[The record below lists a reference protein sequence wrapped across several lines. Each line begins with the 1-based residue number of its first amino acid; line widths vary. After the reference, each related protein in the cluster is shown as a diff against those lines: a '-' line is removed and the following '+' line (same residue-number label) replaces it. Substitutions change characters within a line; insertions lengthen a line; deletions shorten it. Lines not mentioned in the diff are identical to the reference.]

1 MNSATRVAYGQALVE
16 LAEKNPDVVVLDADL
31 GAATNTNK
39 FGAAFPER
47 YFDMGISEADMMA
60 TAAGFAASGKIPF
73 ASTFAVFA
81 AGRAFDQVRNSIAY
95 PKLNV
100 KIGATH
106 AGISVGADG
115 GSHQA
120 IEDMA
125 LMRALPNM
133 TVICPSDDV
142 EARAATFAAAEME
155 GPVYLRFSRYATNTF
170 HGDDYTFKIGKGEI
184 VRGGTDVALIA
195 CGLMV
200 NIALEAAEQLAG
212 YGVSA
217 RVVNMPTI
225 KPLDNDLVLDCAR
238 TIGKIVTCEEHSVIG
253 GLGSA
258 VCELTSRM
266 CPVPVSRLGVNDVF
280 GKSGDVP
287 GLFEE
292 YGLTAA
298 HIVKK
303 VNSLLA

>member
-1 MNSATRVAYGQALVE
+1 
-16 LAEKNPDVVVLDADL
+16 
-31 GAATNTNK
+31 
-39 FGAAFPER
+39 
-47 YFDMGISEADMMA
+47 
-60 TAAGFAASGKIPF
+60 
-73 ASTFAVFA
+73 
-81 AGRAFDQVRNSIAY
+81 
-95 PKLNV
+95 
-100 KIGATH
+100 
-106 AGISVGADG
+106 
-115 GSHQA
+115 
-120 IEDMA
+120 
-125 LMRALPNM
+125 MRALPNM
-133 TVICPSDDV
+133 TVICPSDDA

-184 VRGGTDVALIA
+184 VREGTDVALIA

>member
-60 TAAGFAASGKIPF
+60 TAAGFATAGKIPF

-170 HGDDYTFKIGKGEI
+170 HGDDYTFMIGKGEI
-184 VRGGTDVALIA
+184 VREGTDVALIA

>member
-1 MNSATRVAYGQALVE
+1 MSYDALRAIMNR
-16 LAEKNPDVVVLDADL
+16 
-31 GAATNTNK
+31 
-39 FGAAFPER
+39 
-47 YFDMGISEADMMA
+47 
-60 TAAGFAASGKIPF
+60 
-73 ASTFAVFA
+73 FAVFA
-81 AGRAFDQVRNSIAY
+81 ACNNVRRNNMKHSRIAAA
-95 PKLNV
+95 LCLLLAV
-100 KIGATH
+100 VTA
-106 AGISVGADG
+106 AGCASGGADTTAA
-115 GSHQA
+115 Q
-120 IEDMA
+120 I
-125 LMRALPNM
+125 
-133 TVICPSDDV
+133 T
-142 EARAATFAAAEME
+142 EATETAEAATTAEEVTEPESVTTEETPEDPGELVIWQPGEKRCAFSVVYDKKSDEDVTAAADM
-155 GPVYLRFSRYATNTF
+155 LAA
-170 HGDDYTFKIGKGEI
+170 KGLSVE
-184 VRGGTDVALIA
+184 
-195 CGLMV
+195 
-200 NIALEAAEQLAG
+200 
-212 YGVSA
+212 
-217 RVVNMPTI
+217 VVDMHTI

>member
-60 TAAGFAASGKIPF
+60 TAAGLAASGKIPF

-133 TVICPSDDV
+133 TVICPSDDA

-184 VRGGTDVALIA
+184 VREGTDVALIA

-238 TIGKIVTCEEHSVIG
+238 TIGKIVTCEEPSVIG

>member
-1 MNSATRVAYGQALVE
+1 MNSATRVAYGEALVE
-16 LAEKNPDVVVLDADL
+16 LSKTNPDVVVLDADL

-39 FGAAFPER
+39 FAAACPER

-60 TAAGFAASGKIPF
+60 TAAGFATAGKIPF

-142 EARAATFAAAEME
+142 EARAATFAAVEYE
-155 GPVYLRFSRYATNTF
+155 GPVYLRFSRYATKTF
-170 HGDDYTFKIGKGEI
+170 HADDYSFKIGKGEI
-184 VRGGTDVALIA
+184 LREGKDVAIIA

-200 NIALEAAEQLAG
+200 NEALAAAEELASF
-212 YGVSA
+212 GVEA

-238 TIGKIVTCEEHSVIG
+238 TCGKIVTCEEASIIG

-266 CPVPVSRLGVNDVF
+266 CPVPVSRLGVNDTF

>member
-60 TAAGFAASGKIPF
+60 TAAGLAASGKIPF

-142 EARAATFAAAEME
+142 EARAATFAAAEMD

-184 VRGGTDVALIA
+184 VREGTDVALIA

-212 YGVSA
+212 YGISA

>member
-60 TAAGFAASGKIPF
+60 TAAGLATAGKIPF

-170 HGDDYTFKIGKGEI
+170 HGDDYTVKIGKGEI
-184 VRGGTDVALIA
+184 VREGTDVALIA

>member
-184 VRGGTDVALIA
+184 VREGTDVALIA

>member
-60 TAAGFAASGKIPF
+60 TAAGLAASGKIPF

-142 EARAATFAAAEME
+142 ETRAATFAAAEME

-184 VRGGTDVALIA
+184 VREGTDVALIA

>member
-95 PKLNV
+95 PKLNF

-120 IEDMA
+120 LEDMA

-184 VRGGTDVALIA
+184 VREGTDVALIA

>member
-142 EARAATFAAAEME
+142 EARAATFAAAEMD

-184 VRGGTDVALIA
+184 VREGTDVALIA

-212 YGVSA
+212 YGISA

>member
-60 TAAGFAASGKIPF
+60 TAAGFATAGKIPF

-184 VRGGTDVALIA
+184 VREGTDVALIA

>member
-170 HGDDYTFKIGKGEI
+170 HGDDYSFKVGKGEI
-184 VRGGTDVALIA
+184 VREGTDVALIA

>member
-60 TAAGFAASGKIPF
+60 TAAGLAASGKIAF

-184 VRGGTDVALIA
+184 VREGTDVALIA

>member
-60 TAAGFAASGKIPF
+60 TAAGFATAGKIPF

>member
-1 MNSATRVAYGQALVE
+1 MDNHDNAMTNQEIHIVYQEYNSIEEMNPEDRE
-16 LAEKNPDVVVLDADL
+16 LAAEAIKAMEGAYAPYSHFHV
-31 GAATNTNK
+31 GAA
-39 FGAAFPER
+39 
-47 YFDMGISEADMMA
+47 
-60 TAAGFAASGKIPF
+60 
-73 ASTFAVFA
+73 
-81 AGRAFDQVRNSIAY
+81 VRMSN
-95 PKLNV
+95 
-100 KIGATH
+100 G
-106 AGISVGADG
+106 
-115 GSHQA
+115 Q
-120 IEDMA
+120 
-125 LMRALPNM
+125 
-133 TVICPSDDV
+133 
-142 EARAATFAAAEME
+142 
-155 GPVYLRFSRYATNTF
+155 
-170 HGDDYTFKIGKGEI
+170 I
-184 VRGGTDVALIA
+184 VREGTDVALIA

>member
-1 MNSATRVAYGQALVE
+1 MNSATRVAYGEALVE
-16 LAEKNPDVVVLDADL
+16 LSKTNPDVVVLDADL

-39 FGAAFPER
+39 FAAACPER

-60 TAAGFAASGKIPF
+60 TAAGFATAGKIPF

-142 EARAATFAAAEME
+142 EARAATFAAVEYE
-155 GPVYLRFSRYATNTF
+155 GPVYLRFSRYATKTF
-170 HGDDYTFKIGKGEI
+170 HADDYTFQIGKGEI
-184 VRGGTDVALIA
+184 LREGKDVAIIA

-200 NIALEAAEQLAG
+200 KQAWRRRGARRLWRRGPRGQHAHHQAARQRPRARLRPHLRQDRHLRG
-212 YGVSA
+212 GVHHRRPRLRGLRAHLPHVPRARRARSA
-217 RVVNMPTI
+217 
-225 KPLDNDLVLDCAR
+225 
-238 TIGKIVTCEEHSVIG
+238 
-253 GLGSA
+253 
-258 VCELTSRM
+258 
-266 CPVPVSRLGVNDVF
+266 
-280 GKSGDVP
+280 
-287 GLFEE
+287 
-292 YGLTAA
+292 
-298 HIVKK
+298 
-303 VNSLLA
+303 

>member
-142 EARAATFAAAEME
+142 EARAATFAAAEMD

-184 VRGGTDVALIA
+184 VREGTDVALIA

-200 NIALEAAEQLAG
+200 NIALEAAEQLAD

>member
-1 MNSATRVAYGQALVE
+1 MNAATRVAYGEALVE
-16 LAEKNPDVVVLDADL
+16 LSQTNPDVVVLDADL
-31 GAATNTNK
+31 GEATNTNK
-39 FGAAFPER
+39 FHKACPER

-60 TAAGFAASGKIPF
+60 TAAGFAAAGKIPF

-95 PKLNV
+95 PNLGV

-106 AGISVGADG
+106 AGISVGPDG

-120 IEDMA
+120 IEDIA

-142 EARAATFAAAEME
+142 EARAATFAAVDID
-155 GPVYLRFSRYATNTF
+155 GPVYLRFSRYATKTF
-170 HGDDYTFKIGKGEI
+170 HNDDYTFKVGKGEI
-184 VRGGTDVALIA
+184 LHEGADVALIA

-200 NIALEAAEQLAG
+200 NEALAAAEELAG
-212 YGVSA
+212 FGVSA

-238 TIGKIVTCEEHSVIG
+238 TCGKIVTCEEATIIG

-258 VCELTSRM
+258 VCELTARM
-266 CPVPVSRLGVNDVF
+266 CPVPVARLGVNDVF

-303 VNSLLA
+303 VNSLLS

>member
-184 VRGGTDVALIA
+184 VREGTDVALIA

-253 GLGSA
+253 GIGSA

>member
-142 EARAATFAAAEME
+142 EARAATFAAAEMD

-184 VRGGTDVALIA
+184 VREGTDVALIA

-212 YGVSA
+212 YGISA

-298 HIVKK
+298 HIV
-303 VNSLLA
+303 

>member
-60 TAAGFAASGKIPF
+60 TAAGLAASGKIPF

-184 VRGGTDVALIA
+184 VREGTDVALIA

>member
-60 TAAGFAASGKIPF
+60 TAAGLAASGKIPF

-184 VRGGTDVALIA
+184 LREGTDVALIA

-258 VCELTSRM
+258 VCELTSLM

>member
-60 TAAGFAASGKIPF
+60 TAAGLAASGKIPF

-133 TVICPSDDV
+133 TVICPSDDA

-184 VRGGTDVALIA
+184 VREGTDVALIA

-303 VNSLLA
+303 VHSLLA

>member
-142 EARAATFAAAEME
+142 EARAATFAAAEMD

-184 VRGGTDVALIA
+184 VREGTDVALIA

>member
-60 TAAGFAASGKIPF
+60 TAAGLAASGKIPF

-184 VRGGTDVALIA
+184 VREGTDVALIA

-200 NIALEAAEQLAG
+200 NIPLEAAEQLAG

>member
-60 TAAGFAASGKIPF
+60 TAAGLAASGKIPF

-100 KIGATH
+100 NIGATH

-133 TVICPSDDV
+133 TVICPSDDA

-184 VRGGTDVALIA
+184 VREGTDVALIA

>member
-287 GLFEE
+287 GFFEE

>member
-16 LAEKNPDVVVLDADL
+16 LAEKNPDVVVLDADH

-184 VRGGTDVALIA
+184 VREGTDVALIA

>member
-1 MNSATRVAYGQALVE
+1 MKLRDLARPPRRPGEAVQEALSQAPLSPVRKFMLRLSAIFMPLV
-16 LAEKNPDVVVLDADL
+16 P
-31 GAATNTNK
+31 
-39 FGAAFPER
+39 
-47 YFDMGISEADMMA
+47 
-60 TAAGFAASGKIPF
+60 
-73 ASTFAVFA
+73 
-81 AGRAFDQVRNSIAY
+81 
-95 PKLNV
+95 
-100 KIGATH
+100 
-106 AGISVGADG
+106 
-115 GSHQA
+115 
-120 IEDMA
+120 
-125 LMRALPNM
+125 
-133 TVICPSDDV
+133 
-142 EARAATFAAAEME
+142 
-155 GPVYLRFSRYATNTF
+155 
-170 HGDDYTFKIGKGEI
+170 
-184 VRGGTDVALIA
+184 ALIA

>member
-184 VRGGTDVALIA
+184 VREGTDVALIA

-212 YGVSA
+212 YGISA

>member
-60 TAAGFAASGKIPF
+60 TAAGLAASGKIPF

-133 TVICPSDDV
+133 TVICPSDDA

-184 VRGGTDVALIA
+184 VREGTDVALIA

-292 YGLTAA
+292 YSPKRVSNVSG
-298 HIVKK
+298 IVT
-303 VNSLLA
+303 